1 MSLQDN
7 AKKSPEVVKMRPRL
21 SQELPKAVQEAP
33 EKPQEVA
40 RRLPDAL
47 RRALEA
53 PSTSKMTP
61 ATLQQTSCRPLRPL
75 QQASERGRRQMGV
88 SPLNPATE
96 LLRGCCRVVSVAN
109 GSAGRALAYHF
120 SSIASAKPVASQP
133 ASTAGRRAYLTGGMR
148 PRNRPPRRQH
158 A

>member
-7 AKKSPEVVKMRPRL
+7 PKKSPEVFKMRPRA

-33 EKPQEVA
+33 DKPQEVS

-47 RRALEA
+47 RGPLEA
-53 PSTSKMTP
+53 PSTSKMTST
-61 ATLQQTSCRPLRPL
+61 TLQWTSSNPPRPL

-96 LLRGCCRVVSVAN
+96 LSQRRLR
-109 GSAGRALAYHF
+109 
-120 SSIASAKPVASQP
+120 P
-133 ASTAGRRAYLTGGMR
+133 
-148 PRNRPPRRQH
+148 
-158 A
+158 